1 VGTSGKV
8 VCFEELRLGQTQQS
22 SSTSIPT
29 PEGVLLASKF
39 QHPQPIDTPNTLFNC
54 GCTSGVARIQQ
65 GQGETR
71 KVEFIR
77 TAKHTRFVRKTN
89 PSEVLIF
96 TAGACL
102 NKGRSKP
109 NAGCGFV
116 FLPRDSEASP
126 QVRYGTVSFRL
137 EGKSPNGSP
146 AEQTSNRAELR
157 AAMAALQFRNWHA
170 EGWKRIVIATD
181 SEYAINGATE
191 WVTAWVR
198 KNWITSKKVP
208 VRNRDLC
215 ELLMKE
221 IKRLGNK
228 CVEVLFWKIPRD

>member
-1 VGTSGKV
+1 M
-8 VCFEELRLGQTQQS
+8 
-22 SSTSIPT
+22 
-29 PEGVLLASKF
+29 
-39 QHPQPIDTPNTLFNC
+39 
-54 GCTSGVARIQQ
+54 
-65 GQGETR
+65 
-71 KVEFIR
+71 EFIR

-89 PSEVLIF
+89 PSEILIF

-102 NKGRSKP
+102 NKGWPKP

-116 FLPRDSEASP
+116 FLARDSEASP

-157 AAMAALQFRNWHA
+157 AAMAAFQFQDWHA

-221 IKRLGNK
+221 IKRLANK